1 MNNILKYLLAFI
13 LLNNCSL
20 DTKSGIWTE
29 KKDTK
34 TVKIEKENVTQVFIK
49 DEILEKEFNS
59 NLRLRIS
66 SRSINN
72 SFTNNLTNNNGR
84 INYNGELKKV
94 SKFKFSKIKNFEY
107 YEPELVF
114 DSDNL
119 IFFDKKGS
127 IIKFDSN
134 SKIVWKKNYYNK
146 EEKKLNPVLT
156 LAQSSETLIVA
167 DNISKFYAINVKD
180 GSLLWSNYNSSPFNS
195 QIKIYNDKLF
205 VIDLNNVLRCISI
218 KDGKQFWNVKADD
231 TFIKS
236 QKKLSIIII
245 DSILYFNNS
254 TGDITAVDINTGSM
268 LWQRPT
274 QNNTTYEDAFLLKN
288 SNIVANNEMIIF
300 SNNRNEFYSIDLKTG
315 SLRWKQNINSSVQ
328 PTIINNL
335 IFTVTKEGFLIIL
348 DSKTGNILRITDLF
362 GQSNKTKSKKNPIN
376 FIDGMFAK
384 IPEDSRF
391 YIPPKETIR
400 KNNFLPVGFVVA
412 SKNIYLTTNMGKLF
426 VVDIETGKT
435 KSIIKIDSNQISR
448 PFILN
453 KNLFLIKEDA
463 IIKLD

>member
-1 MNNILKYLLAFI
+1 MNNIFKYLIVFI

-49 DEILEKEFNS
+49 DKILEEEFNS
-59 NLRLRIS
+59 NLRIKLS
-66 SRSINN
+66 SRLINN
-72 SFTNNLTNNNGR
+72 SFINNLTNNNGR
-84 INYNGELKKV
+84 INYNGELKRI

-107 YEPELVF
+107 YEPELIF
-114 DSDNL
+114 DSNNL

-127 IIKFDSN
+127 IIKFDLN
-134 SKIVWKKNYYNK
+134 SKIVWKKNYYSK
-146 EEKKLNPVLT
+146 EEKKLNPILN
-156 LAQSSETLIVA
+156 LAQSSEILIVA
-167 DNISKFYAINVKD
+167 DNISKYYAINKKN

-195 QIKIYNDKLF
+195 QIKIYNDKFF
-205 VIDLNNVLRCISI
+205 VIDLNNILRCISI
-218 KDGKQFWNVKADD
+218 KDGKEFWNVKADD

-236 QKKLSIIII
+236 SKKLSIIII
-245 DSILYFNNS
+245 SNVLYFNNS
-254 TGDITAVDINTGSM
+254 TGDITAVDINTGNM

-274 QNNTTYEDAFLLKN
+274 QNKTTYENTFLFKN

-335 IFTVTKEGFLIIL
+335 IFTVTKEGFFIIL

-362 GQSNKTKSKKNPIN
+362 GQFSKTKNKKNPIN
-376 FIDGMFAK
+376 FMDEMFDK
-384 IPEDSRF
+384 IPEDSIF
-391 YIPPKETIR
+391 GMQKKETNR
-400 KNNFLPVGFVVA
+400 KNKFIPVGFIVA
-412 SKNIYLTTNMGKLF
+412 TKNIYLTTSNGRLL

-435 KSIIKIDSNQISR
+435 KSIIKIDNNQISR
-448 PFILN
+448 PVILN